1 MLTRQR
7 PLKSSRLP
15 PKRDHYSVQTSWQ
28 NYTLIV
34 TISYAEIVFLAS
46 LEKTVQF
53 KLITGKTPV
62 LL

>member
-15 PKRDHYSVQTSWQ
+15 AKRDHYSVQTSWK

-46 LEKTVQF
+46 LEKTLQF

>member
-7 PLKSSRLP
+7 PLKSSRLL

-28 NYTLIV
+28 NYTIIV